1 MIFMKTL
8 LYNPPGFMREEC
20 CIGEIPVKIIPSQI
34 FLAGAYLQ
42 KQGFDVDVVDGQT
55 QKEEFNDYEVVVVWV
70 ALFDGFYKDI
80 EYLKKA
86 KELGKKTVMVLN
98 DPIEGMEKEA
108 MERFDFID
116 VAVRLNEREVTLGK
130 VLQAVQKGVKLDFPG
145 VMWREGKKIVDNGVS
160 PFLPNLHHL
169 GSCSQLLEKLPLK
182 SYESAFIITG
192 RGCPFQCTFC
202 EYRQSGVRKRR
213 IEDILSEFAVLDG
226 KIERVFALDL
236 NMPAD
241 KKWTNEFL
249 EKMKESKFKVKWQTD
264 ARAGDCT
271 IELLKKFKDAGCTN
285 MVIGVE
291 SLDDGILEKI
301 RKGTNVAMIKEAIS
315 NGRKAGIA
323 PGLSFM
329 IGFPWDSEETMKN
342 TVKNLKEIA
351 NPSTMTRFVR
361 PNRGTPL
368 YDQCKEYGLL
378 ERDLTLDDYVKSRH
392 YPIMNTL
399 NMTKKQVY
407 DWDYKIQKAMRVN
420 PKYIWNFVKERGF
433 KPRYAKRFL
442 KLLLGEHIIQ

>member
-1 MIFMKTL
+1 MKTL

-20 CIGEIPVKIIPSQI
+20 CISEIPVKIIPSQI

-55 QKEEFNDYEVVVVWV
+55 QKEEFNDYDVVVVWV

-130 VLQAVQKGVKLDFPG
+130 VLQAVQKGVILDFPG

-301 RKGTNVAMIKEAIS
+301 RKGTNVAMIK
-315 NGRKAGIA
+315 
-323 PGLSFM
+323 
-329 IGFPWDSEETMKN
+329 
-342 TVKNLKEIA
+342 
-351 NPSTMTRFVR
+351 
-361 PNRGTPL
+361 
-368 YDQCKEYGLL
+368 
-378 ERDLTLDDYVKSRH
+378 
-392 YPIMNTL
+392 
-399 NMTKKQVY
+399 
-407 DWDYKIQKAMRVN
+407 
-420 PKYIWNFVKERGF
+420 
-433 KPRYAKRFL
+433 
-442 KLLLGEHIIQ
+442 